1 MQNAKFKTQNIK
13 YKIQNRKYK
22 EQILNM
28 VSEQSTFFENLIL
41 MLLLQ
46 MASFQDSRSLYF
58 VMTLGKRGD
67 MFRFIKRMA
76 AKEVDVTQFYAAELV
91 QALQHLHSLK
101 IVHRDLKPEN
111 ILLE

>member
-1 MQNAKFKTQNIK
+1 MQ
-13 YKIQNRKYK
+13 
-22 EQILNM
+22 
-28 VSEQSTFFENLIL
+28 VPFFENSIL
-41 MLLLQ
+41 MLPLQ
-46 MASFQDSRSLYF
+46 MATFQDKRSLYF

>member
-22 EQILNM
+22 VQISNM
-28 VSEQSTFFENLIL
+28 VSEFENLIL
-41 MLLLQ
+41 MPLLQ